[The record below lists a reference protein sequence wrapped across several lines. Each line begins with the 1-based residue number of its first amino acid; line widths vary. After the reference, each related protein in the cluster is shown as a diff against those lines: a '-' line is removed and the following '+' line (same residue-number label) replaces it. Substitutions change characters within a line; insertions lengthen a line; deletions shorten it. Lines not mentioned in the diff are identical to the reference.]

1 MKHDVVTRASG
12 KLDLTGV
19 YLYHK
24 GKSDEARAGAPVGPT
39 RDLRP
44 VYAGI
49 LVWAGVLS
57 VLWLFG

>member
-1 MKHDVVTRASG
+1 MNDDVVTRASG

-24 GKSDEARAGAPVGPT
+24 GKTDEAQAEAPDRPA
-39 RDLRP
+39 RDLRS

-49 LVWAGVLS
+49 LVWTGVLG